1 MPLSDELEALAIASA
16 MTLVAIA
23 AMFVPIWYFEHR
35 QGASTGRYA
44 SRSFVHDVAYSVF
57 YASGLSNL
65 IGTAWLASGAARL
78 EFLDWKLLAGL
89 PTLVAAFLFWILS
102 DLFLYWV
109 HRAQHAIPWLWR
121 LHSIHHTAESL
132 TFVTAHRVHP
142 LENLW
147 QNTVS
152 VAPLLILGAPP
163 KLWVPVAM
171 LQSFFDAV
179 QHAELDWTYGPF
191 YRVFVS
197 PVFHRIHHSRERRE
211 HDRNFSKVLSAWDHL
226 FGTASS
232 RRTPPARVGVDGMR
246 PEPTLAGQVIGPFR
260 RAPSASTAAQTVD
273 ASAR

>member
-35 QGASTGRYA
+35 QGASIGRYT

-65 IGTAWLASGAARL
+65 IGTAYLASGATRL
-78 EFLDWKLLAGL
+78 EFLEWKLLAGL

-121 LHSIHHTAESL
+121 LHSVHHATESL

-163 KLWVPVAM
+163 KLWVPAFTTSHLPNGLELSVNPDNYLPMAAI
-171 LQSFFDAV
+171 AV
-179 QHAELDWTYGPF
+179 GVRGGFLLD
-191 YRVFVS
+191 
-197 PVFHRIHHSRERRE
+197 
-211 HDRNFSKVLSAWDHL
+211 
-226 FGTASS
+226 
-232 RRTPPARVGVDGMR
+232 PPAKAPGRTIGVPEMR
-246 PEPTLAGQVIGPFR
+246 GLRGFFR
-260 RAPSASTAAQTVD
+260 LTERAPRRLSCGCRS
-273 ASAR
+273 

>member
-23 AMFVPIWYFEHR
+23 AMFVPIWYFERR
-35 QGASTGRYA
+35 QGASTGRYT

-142 LENLW
+142 
-147 QNTVS
+147 
-152 VAPLLILGAPP
+152 APGGGVGAARAHRASG
-163 KLWVPVAM
+163 LRGVCRWA
-171 LQSFFDAV
+171 FDAS
-179 QHAELDWTYGPF
+179 W
-191 YRVFVS
+191 RVCG
-197 PVFHRIHHSRERRE
+197 RG
-211 HDRNFSKVLSAWDHL
+211 A
-226 FGTASS
+226 
-232 RRTPPARVGVDGMR
+232 
-246 PEPTLAGQVIGPFR
+246 
-260 RAPSASTAAQTVD
+260 
-273 ASAR
+273 